1 MTGNYPEGTAA
12 EHVRLSVDC
21 GHGRRLCQRSSP
33 LRYREHEWTYSPTT
47 FLAFYHSFS
56 LSLSLPGRSTAQT
69 PAVLQTLES
78 PPLPDQVRLAKAP
91 LLRHEQ
97 MLKRRPPLPWL
108 CVFWRSSPS
117 ALRFGWG
124 TDALRAQ
131 HIGGKAP
138 PPDAPVRHLS
148 AAVESQQSAVV

>member
-12 EHVRLSVDC
+12 EQSVDC
-21 GHGRRLCQRSSP
+21 GHGRRLCQRSSL

-47 FLAFYHSFS
+47 FLVFYHSFS
-56 LSLSLPGRSTAQT
+56 LSLPVRSTAQT
-69 PAVLQTLES
+69 PAVLQTLEI
-78 PPLPDQVRLAKAP
+78 PPLPDQVRLAKVP

-97 MLKRRPPLPWL
+97 MLKRRPPLPYL

-117 ALRFGWG
+117 VLRYGWG
-124 TDALRAQ
+124 TDAPRAQ

-138 PPDAPVRHLS
+138 PPAAPVRHLS
-148 AAVESQQSAVV
+148 AAVESQQVL